1 MHAIILKFEKV
12 CDSSTPKPI
21 LYNRGVGLHVVVQL
35 HHPACAEWFYNT
47 QSEIETSDDP
57 SSCLDN
63 S

>member
-47 QSEIETSDDP
+47 DWAMQSDWF
-57 SSCLDN
+57 CNLDWM
-63 S
+63 